1 MLNKTLVL
9 NDVFCRVN
17 SLVLT
22 NMVNDNLRYIRIKRV
37 KTKHNATNIYIYIQ
51 VWCQT
56 FVAIV
61 TCINLFRYMY
71 LLSKAID

>member
-37 KTKHNATNIYIYIQ
+37 KTKHNATNIYIYTSM
-51 VWCQT
+51 VSDVRCYSY
-56 FVAIV
+56 VH
-61 TCINLFRYMY
+61 
-71 LLSKAID
+71 